1 MHSSDHYTGQRQIL
15 INGINAFEPVIV
27 QLHAAYKR
35 QEFPDWPT
43 IVLAT
48 TAQTSAISMF
58 KILPFE
64 RRREPLD
71 KRSIASII
79 RNIVDTHDA
88 LDFLVNT
95 ATSEEYDLHRNILGL
110 YLATRI
116 ANVQS
121 KIAGERA
128 SGFYP
133 RAASSYWAKIQASK
147 LYRNSMH
154 RLRRGESLFYAT
166 RVQRVEKACGAHAE
180 FVLGVIA
187 DLSTYVHSVPPA
199 LWFSEVTELYADTNQ
214 QRAIVGVWLRVANY
228 YLARC
233 FSIVLD
239 IFPAA
244 ATTDL
249 DTFISQHEAV
259 FAA

>member
-1 MHSSDHYTGQRQIL
+1 MHSSDHYTGHRQIL
-15 INGINAFEPVIV
+15 INGINAFEPVIDE
-27 QLHAAYKR
+27 LHAAYKR

-48 TAQTSAISMF
+48 TAQTSAISLF

-95 ATSEEYDLHRNILGL
+95 ATSEEYDLHRDILGL

-133 RAASSYWAKIQASK
+133 KAESSYWAKVQASK
-147 LYRNSMH
+147 LYRKSMH
-154 RLRRGESLFYAT
+154 SLRRGESLFYAT

-187 DLSTYVHSVPPA
+187 DLSTYVHSVPPS
-199 LWFSEVTELYADTNQ
+199 LWFCEINQLYADTAQ
-214 QRAIVGVWLRVANY
+214 QRPIVGVWLRVANF
-228 YLARC
+228 YLAHC

-239 IFPAA
+239 AFPTAKTSA
-244 ATTDL
+244 L
-249 DTFISQHEAV
+249 KQFISQHKAV
-259 FAA
+259 FAS